1 MKKFF
6 TLAAFVF
13 AVMISSSALAA
24 TWTPIDTG
32 DKDTTIYVDKNSIKR
47 GVHSKALGVD
57 RSDGFTANIKLEM
70 IFSGM
75 DKFVMINSMGFF
87 EENGAKKKC
96 YLSVLDENGKPVKD
110 DSFKPEVSAADGSDG
125 SIWPAVY
132 EYIQKNLP

>member
-13 AVMISSSALAA
+13 AVIISSSALAA
-24 TWTPIDTG
+24 SWTEIDVG
-32 DKDTTIYVDKNSIKR
+32 DEITKVYVDKSSIKR

-57 RSDGFTANIKLEM
+57 RSDGFTANIKLEL
-70 IFSGM
+70 IISE
-75 DKFVMINSMGFF
+75 KEQFVMINSMGFF

-96 YLSVLDENGKPVKD
+96 YLSEIDENGKPVKNS
-110 DSFKPEVSAADGSDG
+110 SFTPEVSAADGSDG
-125 SIWPAVY
+125 SIWPKVY

>member
-24 TWTPIDTG
+24 DWAEIETDE
-32 DKDTTIYVDKNSIKR
+32 KTTKVYVDKNSIKR
-47 GVHSKALGVD
+47 GVHCAALNVD

-70 IFSGM
+70 IFPGM

-96 YLSVLDENGKPVKD
+96 YLSVIDENGKPVKD

>member
-6 TLAAFVF
+6 TLAAFIF

-24 TWTPIDTG
+24 TWTEIDTG
-32 DKDTTIYVDKNSIKR
+32 ESTTKAYVDKNSIKR

-57 RSDGFTANIKLEM
+57 RSDGFTANIKLKI
-70 IFSGM
+70 IFA
-75 DKFVMINSMGFF
+75 DNDEFVMINKMGFF
-87 EENGAKKKC
+87 EENGLKKKC
-96 YLSVLDENGKPVKD
+96 YLKKIDENGKPVKD

-125 SIWPAVY
+125 NIWPEVY